1 MRLITGHWKAQEIEN
16 PTQGP
21 ETTAEMIARVRLEQR
36 RQGGFET
43 VDEIVA
49 RCQAARQRVA
59 AAPAKPA
66 QVKPAAPAR
75 RLTAM
80 ELARGIK
87 TVENDIETQAWARA
101 RAKVLGLPIAAV
113 ENDIETQAWAR
124 ARRRVAGETG

>member
-1 MRLITGHWKAQEIEN
+1 MGTLIVGRMQKAERPQE
-16 PTQGP
+16 GP

-43 VDEIVA
+43 IDEIVA

-80 ELARGIK
+80 ELARGIAA
-87 TVENDIETQAWARA
+87 VENDIETLAWARA